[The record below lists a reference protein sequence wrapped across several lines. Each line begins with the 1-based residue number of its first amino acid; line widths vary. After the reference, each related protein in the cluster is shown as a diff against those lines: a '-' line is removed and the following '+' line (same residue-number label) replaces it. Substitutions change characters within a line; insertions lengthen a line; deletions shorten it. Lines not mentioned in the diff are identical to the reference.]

1 MKASAVRVARPSAE
15 RVHRLHFTIA
25 VFVLIAIALAGCNE
39 QSSEARQTLL
49 KVGDFT
55 LIDDDGKEFHL
66 ASLQGKPTLLF
77 FGYTHCPDA
86 CPMMMSKVSR
96 AYRMVGE
103 DAQQIT
109 TLFVSVDVDRD
120 TPPVLKEYMSY
131 FSAVPARGLTGTKE
145 QIDEVVKKFAAY
157 YEINDTGSA
166 MGPTVDHT
174 VRLYMLDRKGDVVV
188 LFDAST
194 PPEVIAKE
202 MRKAL

>member
-1 MKASAVRVARPSAE
+1 MRRIVALLA
-15 RVHRLHFTIA
+15 LA
-25 VFVLIAIALAGCNE
+25 LALAGCE
-39 QSSEARQTLL
+39 GKSSEVRETLL

-55 LIDDDGKEFHL
+55 LTDENGDEFRL
-66 ASLQGKPTLLF
+66 SSLHGKPTLLF

-109 TLFVSVDVDRD
+109 TLFISVDVDRD

-131 FSAVPARGLTGTKE
+131 FSAVPAKGLTGTKE

-157 YEINDTGSA
+157 YEIHDDGSA

-174 VRLYMLDRKGDVVV
+174 IRLYMLDEKGDVVR

-194 PPEVIAKE
+194 PPEAIAQE